1 MTETLEKP
9 YTGLYKA
16 TSLSDLFNRHHFAPA
31 NVIELPRQLNGDFN
45 GLARKLSAVLS
56 LPADASHE
64 IDRTLFRKLLR
75 RVEHEL
81 SPDEMLA
88 ATHIDND
95 LRNIGGKLA
104 TVNLR
109 INTGDAYAN
118 HDSGAAFR
126 FHVDGSARLL
136 CNYNEPAAQWLEI
149 GDEEPDAEMME
160 QYGYAEYF
168 APKPGAEIHTLHTG
182 HIYHFLGLMNTM
194 DAPPFVHRGMQ
205 SGPDDPPRLLLVAE
219 YQQEPSF

>member
-16 TSLSDLFNRHHFAPA
+16 NSLSDLFNRDHFAPA
-31 NVIELPRQLNGDFN
+31 NVIELPRQINGDFN
-45 GLARKLSAVLS
+45 GLARKLGAALNIG
-56 LPADASHE
+56 PDASEE
-64 IDRTLFRKLLR
+64 IGLGRFKSIIRSIESDLTP
-75 RVEHEL
+75 EET
-81 SPDEMLA
+81 LA
-88 ATHIDND
+88 AVQIHND
-95 LRNIGGKLA
+95 LRNVGSK
-104 TVNLR
+104 TPNVNLR

-126 FHVDGSARLL
+126 FHVDGTSRLL
-136 CNYNEPAAQWLEI
+136 CNYNKPAAQWLENQ
-149 GDEEPDAEMME
+149 DAEPDAEMME

-182 HIYHFLGLMNTM
+182 HIYHFLGLMNTI

-205 SGPDDPPRLLLVAE
+205 SGPDDPPRLLLVGE
-219 YQQEPSF
+219 YQHEPSF